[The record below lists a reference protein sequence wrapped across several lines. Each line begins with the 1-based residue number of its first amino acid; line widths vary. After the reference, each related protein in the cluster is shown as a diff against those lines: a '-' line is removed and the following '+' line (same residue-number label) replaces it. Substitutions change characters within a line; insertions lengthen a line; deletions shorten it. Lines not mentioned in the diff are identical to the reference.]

1 MGRQTLGNKIIELHL
16 SWKVCSCKLIWSPG
30 SAPPGRWWVGACR
43 GWCSGRAKCQG
54 SQLSWSPPPD
64 RGGSERWGCTL
75 SVSRSRVTSGR
86 GGSLISFGLN
96 QRGSFRSHQRSGYEL
111 WRCLSALWIFCK
123 ILCMRPPTAG
133 AYTLWGGG
141 AVVWAWCHP
150 RRLPRSQTDTRHG
163 ETRDNIAVHYPAV

>member
-1 MGRQTLGNKIIELHL
+1 MIA
-16 SWKVCSCKLIWSPG
+16 V
-30 SAPPGRWWVGACR
+30 SAPSGRWVGACR
-43 GWCSGRAKCQG
+43 GWCSGREKCQG
-54 SQLSWSPPPD
+54 SQLSWSPPSD
-64 RGGSERWGCTL
+64 RGGERRL
-75 SVSRSRVTSGR
+75 RAYSVSRSRVTSGR

-141 AVVWAWCHP
+141 AVVWARCWCHP
-150 RRLPRSQTDTRHG
+150 RRLPRSQTHTRHGG